1 MAFIK
6 LLLVFYLFFLC
17 CGAAGSFIVF
27 VIDIFKFKDKEEK
40 INVVPS
46 NKESEVI
53 NDDGVVR
60 DVTDNDSGSEREH
73 NSSAV
78 FDSWLQS

>member
-6 LLLVFYLFFLC
+6 LLLFFYLFILC
-17 CGAAGSFIVF
+17 CGAFGSFIVF
-27 VIDIFKFKDKEEK
+27 LVDVFKWKDREEK
-40 INVVPS
+40 IVITS
-46 NKESEVI
+46 SKEVKEDERAPRDSA
-53 NDDGVVR
+53 DD
-60 DVTDNDSGSEREH
+60 DSGSEREH

>member
-6 LLLVFYLFFLC
+6 LLLVFYLFILC
-17 CGAAGSFIVF
+17 CGAFGSFIVF
-27 VIDIFKFKDKEEK
+27 VVDIIKFKDKEEK
-40 INVVPS
+40 IKIIPS
-46 NKESEVI
+46 KESEVKEDERAPRDSA
-53 NDDGVVR
+53 DD
-60 DVTDNDSGSEREH
+60 DSGSEREH